1 MKKILLSPW
10 LALVTLTLIILLRVN
25 DPSFISSVRLRYF
38 DTLITSNPVKADSQ
52 ITIVNID
59 DETIKVKGQ
68 FPFPR
73 NEYAEIIKDIYNRGA
88 GLVVFNIFMP
98 EADRF
103 AKDYKL
109 SNTLNEYP
117 VVLPQTATN
126 ESITNQYK
134 PFRPGVSVIGT
145 GDVGINYQSI
155 QPNIKEFNDNA
166 AGIGV
171 VNTLPEID
179 GVIRRIPMV
188 VASNGLLYPSIG
200 IETMRVAAG
209 DQSFQVKVN
218 DGSIEAVRIPK
229 FGKIQTDSVGRI
241 WVKPA
246 TFTEYSANNLPESF
260 NSSIVIV
267 GLTARGLNN
276 PVATAN
282 GAIFPHQLQASILNT
297 VMSGTNISR
306 PDWSTIAE
314 LTFTTALSIISI
326 LLVRWKYG
334 FILVIGTIGSI
345 PYLSNIVFDNY
356 GYLLDS
362 TIPILGIFLVY
373 AHSFT
378 VKFIVELNAKLQI
391 KKQFGT
397 YLSPALVEKLQ
408 KNPELLK
415 LGGES
420 KELTI
425 YFSDIRAFTTLSE
438 HYKTDPMGLTNLIT
452 RYMDKMLPIIMNNEG
467 TVGKL
472 IGDAIMAWWGAPIDV
487 EHQASKALK
496 AAQEMEV
503 ALSELNIELVAEG
516 KPPLQVGAGISTGIV
531 FIGNMGS
538 KDRFSYDIL
547 GDEVNIAARLE
558 GQTKSYGVSLIVS
571 ENTMVN
577 LISKSV

>member
-10 LALVTLTLIILLRVN
+10 LALITLTLIILLRVN

-109 SNTLNEYP
+109 SNTLKEYP
-117 VVLPQTATN
+117 VVLPQTAAN
-126 ESITNQYK
+126 ESITNQFN

-200 IETMRVAAG
+200 LETMRVASG

-314 LTFTTALSIISI
+314 ITVMTVI
-326 LLVRWKYG
+326 G
-334 FILVIGTIGSI
+334 FILII
-345 PYLSNIVFDNY
+345 
-356 GYLLDS
+356 
-362 TIPILGIFLVY
+362 
-373 AHSFT
+373 
-378 VKFIVELNAKLQI
+378 
-391 KKQFGT
+391 
-397 YLSPALVEKLQ
+397 
-408 KNPELLK
+408 
-415 LGGES
+415 
-420 KELTI
+420 
-425 YFSDIRAFTTLSE
+425 IR
-438 HYKTDPMGLTNLIT
+438 
-452 RYMDKMLPIIMNNEG
+452 
-467 TVGKL
+467 
-472 IGDAIMAWWGAPIDV
+472 
-487 EHQASKALK
+487 
-496 AAQEMEV
+496 
-503 ALSELNIELVAEG
+503 
-516 KPPLQVGAGISTGIV
+516 
-531 FIGNMGS
+531 
-538 KDRFSYDIL
+538 
-547 GDEVNIAARLE
+547 
-558 GQTKSYGVSLIVS
+558 
-571 ENTMVN
+571 
-577 LISKSV
+577 